1 MVEYIFCKKCGKV
14 IDEFEKACYWCVTS
28 KEIEKNEKSE
38 KMKSEKNE
46 KKINKMYFLKIN
58 NF

>member
-46 KKINKMYFLKIN
+46 KKINKSYYIIL
-58 NF
+58 